1 MYSSTAVYYSSPLAA
16 TFLSCDVL
24 ITYGWGEKEGGKVA
38 STEERVELSMTSTS
52 GFVKSNQI
60 RERVFICVSW
70 HCCRPSE

>member
-1 MYSSTAVYYSSPLAA
+1 VYSSTAAYYSSPLAA

-52 GFVKSNQI
+52 GVRQK
-60 RERVFICVSW
+60 
-70 HCCRPSE
+70 